1 MNIDDLNYE
10 LARIAEQER
19 EAMIDEEYEE
29 EMMNLEQE
37 KQYEMMSRDED

>member
-19 EAMIDEEYEE
+19 EAMIYDEEELMY
-29 EMMNLEQE
+29 LEQE
-37 KQYEMMSRDED
+37 KQYEMMSRDE

>member
-1 MNIDDLNYE
+1 MNIDELNYE

-19 EAMIDEEYEE
+19 EAMIDQDYED

-37 KQYEMMSRDED
+37 KQYEMMSRDE

>member
-1 MNIDDLNYE
+1 MNIDELNYE

-37 KQYEMMSRDED
+37 KQYEMMSRDE